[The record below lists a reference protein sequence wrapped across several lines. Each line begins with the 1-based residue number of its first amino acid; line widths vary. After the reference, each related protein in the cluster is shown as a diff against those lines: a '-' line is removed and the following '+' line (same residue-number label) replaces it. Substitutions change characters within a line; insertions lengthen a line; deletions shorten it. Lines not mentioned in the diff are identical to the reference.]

1 MDIKIRKK
9 AINIKKNP
17 KRPLVMLKAN
27 LRGLQHTIAY
37 TTQRI
42 QIMFKE
48 VRNITTTET
57 MNLIFMHAGYF
68 DVLSPLTIN

>member
-1 MDIKIRKK
+1 M
-9 AINIKKNP
+9 
-17 KRPLVMLKAN
+17 MLKAN
-27 LRGLQHTIAY
+27 SRGLQHTIAY

>member
-9 AINIKKNP
+9 AINIKNNQ

-27 LRGLQHTIAY
+27 LRGLQQTIAY

-42 QIMFKE
+42 HIILTEIQK
-48 VRNITTTET
+48 RTTTET
-57 MNLIFMHAGYF
+57 IMYLYITTLMCLAH
-68 DVLSPLTIN
+68 